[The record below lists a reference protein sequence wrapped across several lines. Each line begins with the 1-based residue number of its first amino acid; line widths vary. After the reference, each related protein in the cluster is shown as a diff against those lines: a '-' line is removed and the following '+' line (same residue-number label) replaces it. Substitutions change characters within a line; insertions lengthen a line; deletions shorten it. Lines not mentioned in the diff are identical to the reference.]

1 LKNIKYRADIDG
13 LRAIAI
19 LSVLVFHL
27 DASYLTGGFVG
38 VDIFFVI
45 SGFLITSIIKKEIE
59 ETSSFNFKKFYIRRI
74 RRLFP
79 ALFVTLFITTIVV
92 SFIFSPTHLSSY
104 GGSLVTSLL
113 SISNFFFWIES
124 DYFDVSAKVK
134 PLLHTWTL
142 SIEEQFYLI
151 WPITL
156 LFLVKIKRKSV
167 LFILFISLLL
177 ITFLFTYIFKDGNVL
192 LINYFLPFAKDLFS
206 DGKSTI
212 FFLLPFRFFEFL
224 FGAVLVW
231 FIHYKLSKRV
241 YYDILFLIGLG
252 FILYSIFYFDENM
265 IFPYY
270 NAIFPT
276 LGTAFLIYS
285 SINSRFSFILEN
297 KIFVYIGLI
306 SYSLYLVHW
315 PIIVIWNYISDNV
328 TIYDNSIITIL
339 CLLFATLSY
348 KYIEQPFR
356 NKTIDMN
363 KKSIK
368 NILISLFLFINII
381 GLSMYYFN
389 GWSWR
394 VNSIV
399 NFENVGD
406 TKNFHKKFYGGEGY
420 PYTGAVQTKNKA
432 DIVVLGDSHARHY
445 LEGFYKVIAKP
456 YNLNL
461 YSSSGTS
468 CIMLPNFT
476 RTTKGI
482 DWDER
487 CPKALKQG
495 IEFLKSGTKNS
506 ILILSASWLS
516 QMNRADILDENKVRL
531 NKKVTYADILEGI
544 YKLKEIIGDRKL
556 IIIGQVPG
564 AGKNLYDIFSRPNP
578 IFSNNKDLEKNFT
591 SSLKTEIKEF
601 NNYLE
606 KASNRTKKFIFFDP
620 SKVLCED
627 NICNNLDKKRYLIY
641 SDSSHLSKYGS
652 IEVIEGFKSEL
663 LELINKK

>member
-1 LKNIKYRADIDG
+1 MNNIKYRADIDG

-19 LSVLVFHL
+19 LSVLIFHL
-27 DASYLTGGFVG
+27 DAKYLSGGFVG

-59 ETSSFNFKKFYIRRI
+59 ETSSFNFKNFYIRRI

-113 SISNFFFWIES
+113 SISNFFFWVES
-124 DYFDVSAKVK
+124 DYFDVSSKVK

-167 LFILFISLLL
+167 LFILFISVLL
-177 ITFLFTYIFKDGNVL
+177 ITFLLTYIFKDGNIT
-192 LINYFLPFAKDLFS
+192 LINHFLPFAKDLFS

-231 FIHYKLSKRV
+231 FIHYKLSKKV
-241 YYDILFLIGLG
+241 YYDILFLISLG
-252 FILYSIFYFDENM
+252 FILYSILYFDENM

-270 NAIFPT
+270 SAILPI
-276 LGTAFLIYS
+276 LGTAFIIYS

-297 KIFVYIGLI
+297 KLFVNIGLI

-315 PIIVIWNYISDNV
+315 PIIVIWNYISDSV
-328 TIYDNSIITIL
+328 TIYDNLIITFL
-339 CLLFATLSY
+339 CLFFATLSY
-348 KYIEQPFR
+348 KYVEQPFR
-356 NKTIDMN
+356 NKTVDMS

-381 GLSMYYFN
+381 GFSMYYFN

-432 DIVVLGDSHARHY
+432 DIVVIGDSHARHY

-482 DWDER
+482 DWDEI
-487 CPKALKQG
+487 CSKALKQG
-495 IEFLKSGTKNS
+495 IEFLENGTKS
-506 ILILSASWLS
+506 SVLILSSKWLS
-516 QMNRADILDENKVRL
+516 QINRADLLDENKVRL
-531 NKKVTYADILEGI
+531 NKKVTYDDILEGI
-544 YKLKEIIGDRKL
+544 YKLKEMIGDRKL
-556 IIIGQVPG
+556 IIIGQVPE

-591 SSLKTEIKEF
+591 SSLTTEIKEF

-606 KASNRTKKFIFFDP
+606 EASNRTKKFIFFDP
-620 SKVLCED
+620 SKVLCKD
-627 NICNNLDKKRYLIY
+627 DICNNLDKKRHLIY
-641 SDSSHLSKYGS
+641 SDSHHLSKYGS
-652 IEVIEGFKSEL
+652 IEVIEGFKTEL
-663 LELINKK
+663 LELINKR